1 MDCVFL
7 RSDLFQALSRWSYL
21 SSSQF
26 FRTRSS
32 LFCTV
37 LVLMMSFLYWAN
49 RRSFPLKP
57 LGVMVL
63 IPELIRYSSMA
74 YPLGTK
80 QSKRPLSGA
89 KNTSAHSRKFNPMVL
104 VRERS
109 MILSIGASIQVG
121 WDRYS

>member
-1 MDCVFL
+1 MDWVFL
-7 RSDLFQALSRWSYL
+7 RSDLFHALSRWSYL

-26 FRTRSS
+26 FSTRPS
-32 LFCTV
+32 LFCTG
-37 LVLMMSFLYWAN
+37 LGLRMSFLYWAN
-49 RRSFPLKP
+49 RRILPLNP

-63 IPELIRYSSMA
+63 MPELIRYSSMA

-89 KNTSAHSRKFNPMVL
+89 KNTSAHSRKFNPIVF

-109 MILSIGASIQVG
+109 MIFSIGASIQVG
-121 WDRYS
+121 CDR